1 MDYYESAKGI
11 TISKKRAID
20 EVVEHGVSVP
30 EFLKD
35 LGELESYLATDVL
48 IWLGYQN
55 PLKYFKTKTIR

>member
-1 MDYYESAKGI
+1 MYFKGVFSMDYYESAKGL

-35 LGELESYLATDVL
+35 LGDRETYKATEVL
-48 IWLGYQN
+48 QWLGY
-55 PLKYFKTKTIR
+55 

>member
-1 MDYYESAKGI
+1 MYFKEVFSMDYYESAKGL

-35 LGELESYLATDVL
+35 LGDRENYKATEVL
-48 IWLGYQN
+48 QWLGY
-55 PLKYFKTKTIR
+55 

>member
-1 MDYYESAKGI
+1 MDYYESAKSI

-48 IWLGYQN
+48 IWLGY
-55 PLKYFKTKTIR
+55 